1 MKLKRNTLIVII
13 IAALAIIGVGTWYL
27 ITDKQTTD
35 KNKQQ
40 TSIANDTK
48 TPEVKENKFA
58 KLTGEA
64 YDEAYIA
71 DMLAHHEGAINM
83 AEMVSAGTKRQELI
97 DLAQAIMQAQTQEVM
112 KMQTWQQEWGY
123 TKTMGGHGSHSGT
136 ANGMAGD
143 MMMMGDELK
152 DLKDDEFDKK
162 FLSLMIEHHQQAV
175 DMSMY
180 ADVNASHQEI
190 RDLAKAVITAQ
201 EAEITQMKQWQK
213 DWGFETTTNDEMPS
227 TMPGMNH

>member
-1 MKLKRNTLIVII
+1 MKRKQFIAII

-27 ITDKQTTD
+27 ITDKQTAE
-35 KNKQQ
+35 KNRQQ
-40 TSIANDTK
+40 TSVTTDKK
-48 TPEVKENKFA
+48 TETATSDNKFA

-83 AEMVSAGTKRQELI
+83 AEMVGAGTKRPELLT
-97 DLAQAIMQAQTQEVM
+97 LAQAIMQAQSQEVM
-112 KMQTWQQEWGY
+112 KMQTWQQDWGY

-152 DLKDDEFDKK
+152 GLKDDEFDKK

-175 DMSMY
+175 DMSVY
-180 ADVNASHQEI
+180 ADTNASHQEI
-190 RDLAKAVITAQ
+190 KDLANAVIAAQ
-201 EAEITQMKQWQK
+201 NSEISQMKQWQK
-213 DWGFETTTNDEMPS
+213 DWGFETTNNDDMPS